1 MKPILD
7 IKDLKI
13 GFRTDE
19 AFIQAV
25 DGVSLEIKE
34 GETMGL
40 VGESGCG
47 KSVTA
52 LTIMRLLP
60 DRTDISGQI
69 YFMGEDVLAKSESKM
84 EKIRG
89 DKVSMIFQDPM
100 TSLNPVLTIA
110 EQIQEVIRYHQGGT
124 KKEIK
129 QKAIDLMNMVKIP
142 DGERRIEEYPHQMS
156 GGIRQRIMIAI
167 ALACDPELLIADEPT
182 TALDVTVQAQIL
194 ALIRELQLRLN
205 TAVLLITHDLGVVA
219 QVADRVAV
227 MYAGQIVEYAD
238 VEELFASPKHPYTFD
253 LLETIP
259 SLDHQGGELKEIK
272 GMVPDL
278 SEKILGCR
286 YEPRCSR
293 AMERCKKTG
302 VQMFDID
309 SRKVRC
315 LLYENR
321 SF

>member
-7 IKDLKI
+7 IIDLKI
-13 GFRTDE
+13 GFTTDE
-19 AFIQAV
+19 SFIQAV
-25 DGVSLEIKE
+25 DGVSLQIHK

-60 DRTDISGQI
+60 DKTKISGQI
-69 YFMGEDVLAKSESKM
+69 YFLGEDMLAKSESQM

-89 DKVSMIFQDPM
+89 DKVSIIFQDPM

-110 EQIQEVIRYHQGGT
+110 EQIKEVIQYHKGGT

-142 DGERRIEEYPHQMS
+142 DGDRRIDEYPHQMS
-156 GGIRQRIMIAI
+156 GGIRQRIMIAM

-194 ALIRELQLRLN
+194 ALIQELQQKLN
-205 TAVLLITHDLGVVA
+205 TAVLLITHDLGVIA

-227 MYAGQIVEYAD
+227 MYAGQIVEYAE
-238 VEELFASPKHPYTFD
+238 VEELFASPKHPYTID

-259 SLDHQGGELKEIK
+259 SLDHKGGELKEIK
-272 GMVPDL
+272 GMVPNL
-278 SEKILGCR
+278 SQKFSGCR
-286 YEPRCSR
+286 FQPRCSR
-293 AMERCKKTG
+293 AIERCKKEL
-302 VQMFDID
+302 VPLFDINE
-309 SRKVRC
+309 RKVRC
-315 LLYENR
+315 LLYEE
-321 SF
+321 

>member
-1 MKPILD
+1 MKSILD

-13 GFRTDE
+13 GFTTDE
-19 AFIQAV
+19 AIIQAV
-25 DGVSLEIKE
+25 DGVSLQIKE
-34 GETMGL
+34 GETLGL

-52 LTIMRLLP
+52 LAMMRLLSEK
-60 DRTDISGQI
+60 TKISGQI
-69 YFMGEDVLAKSESKM
+69 YFMGEDILTKSEREM

-110 EQIQEVIRYHQGGT
+110 EQIQEVIRYHQGGS

-129 QKAIDLMNMVKIP
+129 QRAIDLMNMVKIP

-156 GGIRQRIMIAI
+156 GGIRQRIMIAM
-167 ALACDPELLIADEPT
+167 ALACNPELLIADEPT

-194 ALIRELQLRLN
+194 ALIRELQQKLN
-205 TAVLLITHDLGVVA
+205 TAVLLITHDLGVIA

-227 MYAGQIVEYAD
+227 MYAGQIVEYAE
-238 VEELFASPKHPYTFD
+238 VEEIFASPKHPYTVG

-259 SLDHQGGELKEIK
+259 SLDHEGGDLNEIK
-272 GMVPDL
+272 GIVPDL
-278 SEKILGCR
+278 SQKISGCR
-286 YEPRCSR
+286 FEPRCSN
-293 AMERCKKTG
+293 AMERCKTEG
-302 VQMFDID
+302 VQLLDVD
-309 SRKVRC
+309 DRKVRC
-315 LLYENR
+315 LLYVE
-321 SF
+321 